1 MFAVMAWKLLG
12 EKDPAIGSVD
22 GMPRVN
28 ERYVGYLSG
37 NSKSSSLW
45 CQSAAAMYSCQI
57 GTGKVAPAT
66 VCPCT
71 LVIGIS
77 PFG

>member
-1 MFAVMAWKLLG
+1 
-12 EKDPAIGSVD
+12 
-22 GMPRVN
+22 
-28 ERYVGYLSG
+28 
-37 NSKSSSLW
+37 
-45 CQSAAAMYSCQI
+45 MYSCQI

-66 VCPCT
+66 LTPWT